1 MPLPLIPILIGVVAA
16 STVASVGTTA
26 YAVSEQEDLTDKTIE
41 NQKTFTLLSAWVDF
55 GVALNQ
61 APGAIPT
68 A

>member
-16 STVASVGTTA
+16 STAASVGTTV
-26 YAVSEQEDLTDKTIE
+26 YAMAEQKDLTDKTVE
-41 NQKTFTLLSAWVDF
+41 NQKTFTLLSACVSY